1 MKVSVQLRF
10 LCTTALGWAGELLSS
25 FYPPF
30 RFIYIYSLGIS
41 NKYRW
46 MSERVSRSFL
56 SSGLYTANISDVV
69 STNNCL
75 LSTFKRFPLIRI
87 SYLPKGQN
95 EFMMSSI
102 FQISNSKIWRISAL
116 KVLKLNISRYRMI
129 WPEFFCIFNLGLPC
143 VLKVIGTNFW
153 LSFKI
158 FGQKSLK
165 FFELLIW
172 KIDDII
178 NSIWLYLTF
187 NRVAHNQPKI

>member
-25 FYPPF
+25 FNPPF

-87 SYLPKGQN
+87 SYLVICHVQV
-95 EFMMSSI
+95 I
-102 FQISNSKIWRISAL
+102 FFVVSKMYI
-116 KVLKLNISRYRMI
+116 NISGMFSI
-129 WPEFFCIFNLGLPC
+129 KFTGPLISSMFFPVVSCLCKPE
-143 VLKVIGTNFW
+143 KVRKNNG
-153 LSFKI
+153 
-158 FGQKSLK
+158 K
-165 FFELLIW
+165 FLQI
-172 KIDDII
+172 
-178 NSIWLYLTF
+178 
-187 NRVAHNQPKI
+187 P